1 MLSQKFME
9 CAVADFIAYRNAQKM
24 KQFKAFVESL
34 RMGCSDTDRNSIN
47 ALVEGTNVL
56 LEYKLKLND
65 SFMRGIQ
72 HIYNKFLASDKN
84 QFLHDLASALQ
95 LIDESAKSKSKVNDD
110 GIVIDSENTF
120 NAKASVFKQVIENA
134 KGKRESGELDESN
147 YEELMTHAKYVFI
160 GSVAP
165 YMMNTVNRL
174 SQTADEHGATTIFH
188 GYLEMMSNEID
199 RVVAGESDKIYFRT
213 STNRELT
220 AIAATVVD
228 FSHIKYNS
236 TTGNPVRIWDWS
248 KKAGS
253 TDLNNGGFR
262 SGTANAQAIRYR
274 NVYYAR
280 TGGEIPKE
288 LLNVPPS
295 DDSVSQYWKEIKLYS
310 KEAASDGVAYTDDD
324 GTSKSKMDVALER
337 QAMDNIDVS
346 DYMNPLANVGPDA
359 KAKLDDIDFNAKANN
374 ALNGIYSDQIDE
386 LQAIIDS
393 DKSKPRDVE
402 VAKSKLAK
410 LMKLRE
416 GFITKLNARKAYT
429 TYTERREANLARVNR
444 KSFAELKKQLAA
456 LTSRNADISNEM
468 KSLDAT
474 SDEYEELS
482 SEMETNAQRISDIN
496 DRLADENDPTPETET
511 AAVNRVMGN
520 VQTLNN
526 NIDDIRDGLYAELLK
541 QGHNISPEMYRKYS
555 GQSGAVYSNDE
566 KAILAKL
573 ADQFEKPAKQI
584 IDLAREMKVK
594 PLDQTSRKKF
604 VTYLVDTFD
613 D

>member
-9 CAVADFIAYRNAQKM
+9 CALADFIAYRNAQKM
-24 KQFKAFVESL
+24 KQFKTFVESL
-34 RMGCSDTDRNSIN
+34 RMGCSDTDRESIN

-72 HIYNKFLASDKN
+72 HIYNKALSSEKN
-84 QFLHDLASALQ
+84 QFLHGLASVLRS
-95 LIDESAKSKSKVNDD
+95 IDESAKFKSKVNDD

-120 NAKASVFKQVIENA
+120 NTKASAFKQVIGNA
-134 KGKRESGELDESN
+134 KEKHESGELDEST
-147 YEELMTHAKYVFI
+147 YQELITNAKYVFI

-199 RVVAGESDKIYFRT
+199 RVVAGESDQIYFRT

-220 AIAATVVD
+220 AIASTVVD
-228 FSHIKYNS
+228 LSHIKYNS
-236 TTGNPVRIWDWS
+236 KTGKPVRIWDWS

-253 TDLNNGGFR
+253 SDLNKGGFR
-262 SGTANAQAIRYR
+262 SGAVNAQAIRYR
-274 NVYYAR
+274 NVYYTRA
-280 TGGEIPKE
+280 GGEIPKE

-295 DDSVSQYWKEIKLYS
+295 DDSVEQYWKEIKLYS
-310 KEAASDGVAYTDDD
+310 KETASDGVAYTDDD

-337 QAMDNIDVS
+337 QAMDNIDVNA
-346 DYMNPLANVGPDA
+346 YMNPLANVGPDA
-359 KAKLDDIDFNAKANN
+359 KAKIDDIDFSAKAND

-402 VAKSKLAK
+402 AAKSKQAK
-410 LMKLRE
+410 LIKLRE
-416 GFITKLNARKAYT
+416 GFITKLNARK
-429 TYTERREANLARVNR
+429 TYTADAERKQANLARVNN

-474 SDEYEELS
+474 SDEYEELL
-482 SEMETNAQRISDIN
+482 SEMEDNEQRINDIN
-496 DRLADENDPTPETET
+496 DRLGDENAPTPETET
-511 AAVNRVMGN
+511 AAVKRVMGN
-520 VQTLNN
+520 AQTLDN

-541 QGHNISPEMYRKYS
+541 QGHNISPELYKKYS
-555 GQSGAVYSNDE
+555 GQSGSVYTNDE

-584 IDLAREMKVK
+584 IDLAREMNVK